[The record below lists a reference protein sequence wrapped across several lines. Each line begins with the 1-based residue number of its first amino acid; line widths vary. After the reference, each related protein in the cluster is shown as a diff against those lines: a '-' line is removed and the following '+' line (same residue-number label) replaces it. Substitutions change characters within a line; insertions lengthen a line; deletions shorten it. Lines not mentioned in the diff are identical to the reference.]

1 MRRTLSIRHTVDRHG
16 QPLAELIDNLPGI
29 FAELYP
35 SDMRH
40 LARTLNTAANDLEQG
55 ERGLVVY
62 CIQE

>member
-16 QPLAELIDNLPGI
+16 KPLAVIDDLPGL
-29 FAELYP
+29 FAEFHP
-35 SDMRH
+35 ADMRH

>member
-16 QPLAELIDNLPGI
+16 KPLAELIDNLSGLCGG
-29 FAELYP
+29 LYP
-35 SDMRH
+35 ADLRH
-40 LARTLNTAANDLEQG
+40 LARTFNTAANDLEQG